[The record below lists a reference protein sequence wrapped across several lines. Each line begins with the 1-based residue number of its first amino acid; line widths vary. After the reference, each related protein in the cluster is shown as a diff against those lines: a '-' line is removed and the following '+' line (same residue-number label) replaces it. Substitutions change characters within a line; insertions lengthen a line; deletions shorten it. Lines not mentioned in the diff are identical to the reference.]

1 MELHGELRRE
11 ESGTLKE
18 MIEAPN
24 DATSIVQRIRSF
36 EMESESTCSEKSKG
50 ETRSI
55 GAEFL
60 VDVDEFIN
68 NIAGSFDENGSINPS
83 KGCSSCLNFIEL
95 PTSNSSKQPYL
106 FILITHNSF
115 HFDIS
120 TLCT

>member
-68 NIAGSFDENGSINPS
+68 NIAGSFDKNGSINPS
-83 KGCSSCLNFIEL
+83 KGYGRMVPL
-95 PTSNSSKQPYL
+95 
-106 FILITHNSF
+106 ILVRVVAVV
-115 HFDIS
+115 
-120 TLCT
+120 